1 MVSTM
6 CKEKK
11 SKVYIVTGGLGNIG
25 NKLINR
31 LVKQNNIVIII
42 DRDSQKFNAL
52 VKSKILKNANQI
64 TFKKCNLESE
74 LERKTTIESIL
85 TDHQEIDCLINNA
98 AYVSN
103 NNFQGWNETFVEQNL
118 DIWRRAL
125 EVNLTAPFHF
135 ARDFLAPLSNA
146 IDGNI
151 INISS
156 IYGQVGPNWDLYK
169 NTNMGNP
176 AAYSVSKGGLEQ
188 LTRWLATTLAPDV
201 RVNCIA
207 PGGIFRNQEAAFVKR
222 YEEKTPMR
230 RMGKESDIVGAIE
243 FLSGD
248 NAKYITGQTLNVD
261 GGFTVW

>member
-1 MVSTM
+1 MISKM
-6 CKEKK
+6 RKEKT
-11 SKVYIVTGGLGNIG
+11 SKIYIVTGGLGNIG
-25 NKLINR
+25 TTLINR
-31 LVKQNNIVIII
+31 LVEQDNIVIII
-42 DRDSQKFNAL
+42 DRDTQKFNNIIN
-52 VKSKILKNANQI
+52 SKILKNANQI
-64 TFKKCNLESE
+64 TFKQCNLESE
-74 LERKTTIESIL
+74 LERKITIESIL
-85 TDHQEIDCLINNA
+85 TEYQEIDCLVNNA

-118 DIWRRAL
+118 DIWRSAL

-135 ARDFLAPLSNA
+135 ARDLLPLLSNA

-188 LTRWLATTLAPDV
+188 LTRWLATTLAPNI

-207 PGGIFRNQEAAFVKR
+207 PGGIFRNQETAFVKR

-230 RMGKESDIVGAIE
+230 RMGEESDIVGAIE

-248 NAKYITGQTLNVD
+248 SAKYITGQTLNVD